1 MDVARA
7 ELDREVDRFLKLST
21 RLHGVLDGRNKQ
33 AAGKLWA
40 LHTDVRAAAG
50 QFADAYEEVVH
61 QPVHDPH
68 APRDIYGR
76 PAHQRLV
83 VSTKALVY
91 FVRSYQDGLVGS
103 ANVLSGGAWGSYTSM
118 AHALDRNGLVSQLA
132 NEVKELAEYR
142 DWFTDWRDVRNA
154 MKSGIGQVT
163 RSTPGMRAEI
173 QFWSVGRDG
182 QRAECLAVIR
192 MVEIRKA
199 LRLSGAFGKAIAQ
212 ARSLGRHARTLAQA
226 T

>member
-1 MDVARA
+1 VEAARV
-7 ELDREVDRFLKLST
+7 ELDREVDRFVKLST
-21 RLHGVLDGRNKQ
+21 DLHRVLEGRNKQ

-40 LHTDVRAAAG
+40 LHSDVRAGSG

-61 QPVHDPH
+61 QPMRDPH

-83 VSTKALVY
+83 VATKALVY

-118 AHALDRNGLVSQLA
+118 GTALDRNGLVSKLA
-132 NEVKELAEYR
+132 NEATELAEYR
-142 DWFTDWRDVRNA
+142 DWFTEWRDVRNA

-163 RSTPGMRAEI
+163 RSTPRMRAEI

-182 QRAECLAVIR
+182 QRGQCLVVLRII
-192 MVEIRKA
+192 EIRKA
-199 LRLSGAFGKAIAQ
+199 LRLSGAFSNAIAN
-212 ARSLGRHARTLAQA
+212 AG
-226 T
+226 

>member
-1 MDVARA
+1 VEAARV
-7 ELDREVDRFLKLST
+7 ELDREVDQFVKLST
-21 RLHGVLDGRNKQ
+21 DLHRVLDGRNKH

-40 LHTDVRAAAG
+40 LHSDLRAGSG

-61 QPVHDPH
+61 QPLRDPR
-68 APRDIYGR
+68 APRDIYGP

-83 VSTKALVY
+83 VATKALVY

-103 ANVLSGGAWGSYTSM
+103 ANVLSGGAWGRYTSM
-118 AHALDRNGLVSQLA
+118 GNALDRNGLVSQLA
-132 NEVKELAEYR
+132 KEVAELTEYR
-142 DWFTDWRDVRNA
+142 DWFAEWRDVRNA

-173 QFWSVGRDG
+173 QFWSVGHDG
-182 QRAECLAVIR
+182 QRGQRLVVLR

-199 LRLSGAFGKAIAQ
+199 LWLSGAFSKAIA
-212 ARSLGRHARTLAQA
+212 HAG
-226 T
+226 

>member
-1 MDVARA
+1 VEAARVK
-7 ELDREVDRFLKLST
+7 LDREVDRFVKLST
-21 RLHGVLDGRNKQ
+21 DLHHVLDSRNKH

-40 LHTDVRAAAG
+40 LQTDVRAGSG

-61 QPVHDPH
+61 QPVRDSHVS
-68 APRDIYGR
+68 DIYGR

-83 VSTKALVY
+83 VATKALMY

-103 ANVLSGGAWGSYTSM
+103 ANVVSGGAWGRYTSM
-118 AHALDRNGLVSQLA
+118 GKALDRNGLVSKLA
-132 NEVKELAEYR
+132 NEVTELAEYR
-142 DWFTDWRDVRNA
+142 DWFAEWREVRNA

-163 RSTPGMRAEI
+163 RSTPGMRAEV

-182 QRAECLAVIR
+182 QRGERLVVLR

-199 LRLSGAFGKAIAQ
+199 LRLSGSFSEAIAK
-212 ARSLGRHARTLAQA
+212 AG
-226 T
+226 